1 MEKNFQKGASDN
13 LPKVTASMMAMYFK
27 DNLDFTS
34 AEIRGVKADRS
45 ARESYGDNAIGSKS
59 KELNPVDKSYLAEF
73 LVICQEKEVG
83 NIQLTNMFLPAQPE
97 KALSV
102 HSLHVEYLSMT

>member
-45 ARESYGDNAIGSKS
+45 ARESYGDNAIG
-59 KELNPVDKSYLAEF
+59 
-73 LVICQEKEVG
+73 
-83 NIQLTNMFLPAQPE
+83 
-97 KALSV
+97 
-102 HSLHVEYLSMT
+102 